1 MGFRFLRQR
10 ILVPL
15 ANTMFYRHPLKKTKG
30 IMALVRNRLW
40 LCVSAAICLAMAG
53 LTERATAASAVPAGG
68 ANWTLV
74 NQVFTNAIAR
84 QQAAA
89 RRLDGRPAPVASPPA
104 ASVVPTQ
111 PIRPASGR
119 QSTAPAESAPPATS
133 EMADVDAGPK
143 GAWGWLSE
151 VQGGLLAHSVAISTD
166 TPKEGGVDGNLE
178 VLFVSPDFMD
188 IVWSPRPH
196 IGASFNASSDDTDQV
211 YTGLTWEWMPWGPLF
226 IDFSLGF
233 SVHNGRLH
241 AEPGDTD
248 TDERREFGCRWLF
261 RESIELGF
269 VFQERHSLSGMWD
282 HISHGGI
289 CDDENEGMDNVG
301 VRYGYR
307 F

>member
-1 MGFRFLRQR
+1 
-10 ILVPL
+10 
-15 ANTMFYRHPLKKTKG
+15 
-30 IMALVRNRLW
+30 MALVQNKLRACL
-40 LCVSAAICLAMAG
+40 SAAIALTVAVLTGEAM
-53 LTERATAASAVPAGG
+53 AASAVPAGG
-68 ANWTLV
+68 ANWSLV
-74 NQVFTNAIAR
+74 NQVYANAIAR
-84 QQAAA
+84 QQAAS
-89 RRLDGRPAPVASPPA
+89 RHLDGRPAPVAARPA
-104 ASVVPTQ
+104 APIAPAQ
-111 PIRPASGR
+111 PYRPATGR
-119 QSTAPAESAPPATS
+119 SSPGPVASPQQSQP
-133 EMADVDAGPK
+133 EMAAANGGPD
-143 GAWGWLSE
+143 GGWGWLSE
-151 VQGGLLAHSVAISTD
+151 VRGGLLAHSVAISTD

-196 IGASFNASSDDTDQV
+196 IGASFNASSDDTDQI

-269 VFQERHSLSGMWD
+269 IFWDRHSLSGMWD
-282 HISHGGI
+282 HISHGGVR
-289 CDDENEGMDNVG
+289 DDENEEMDNVG